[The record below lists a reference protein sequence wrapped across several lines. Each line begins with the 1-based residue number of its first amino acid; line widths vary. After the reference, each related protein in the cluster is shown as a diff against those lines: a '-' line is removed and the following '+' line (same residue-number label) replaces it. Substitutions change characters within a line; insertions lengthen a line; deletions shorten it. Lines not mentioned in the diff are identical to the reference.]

1 MIKSFSDRETK
12 KIFDREFSRKLPQT
26 IQRRA
31 RVKLEMLDAAGELD
45 DLTVPPSNRL
55 EMLRGNHAGQHSIR
69 INSQWRI
76 CFFWRDGDAFEVEVV
91 DYH

>member
-1 MIKSFSDRETK
+1 MIKSFADRETK

-31 RVKLEMLDAAGELD
+31 RVKLEMLDAADELD
-45 DLTVPPSNRL
+45 DLTIPPSNRVEL
-55 EMLRGNHAGQHSIR
+55 LSGSRAGQHSIR

-76 CFFWRDGDAFEVEVV
+76 CFIWRDGDAFEVEVV